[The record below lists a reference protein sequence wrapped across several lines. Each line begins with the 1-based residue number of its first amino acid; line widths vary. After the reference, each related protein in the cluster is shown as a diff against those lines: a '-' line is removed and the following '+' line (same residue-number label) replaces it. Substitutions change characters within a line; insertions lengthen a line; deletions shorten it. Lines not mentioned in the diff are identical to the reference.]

1 MNEYDLADRLEELYT
16 GTHIQKAAETIR
28 LQADKLKK
36 YELRNAEQRERIAYL
51 ETQVYG
57 GVTK

>member
-1 MNEYDLADRLEELYT
+1 MNEYDLADRLEELYI

-36 YELRNAEQRERIAYL
+36 YELRNQEQRERIAYL
-51 ETQVYG
+51 EAQVYG